1 MVLAN
6 ITTNLE
12 DVKFI
17 EEQIISD
24 PAASYWLKQQIKESS
39 NRDILDVLNDID
51 ILRSILSLRHEA
63 IKTSSQKVL

>member
-1 MVLAN
+1 MAN
-6 ITTNLE
+6 IITNLE

-17 EEQIISD
+17 EEQIIND

-39 NRDILDVLNDID
+39 NRDILDVLNDVD

-63 IKTSSQKVL
+63 IKISSQKGL

>member
-1 MVLAN
+1 MAN
-6 ITTNLE
+6 IITNLE

-24 PAASYWLKQQIKESS
+24 PAASYWLKHQIKESS
-39 NRDILDVLNDID
+39 NRDILDALNDVD

-63 IKTSSQKVL
+63 IKVYKSTA

>member
-1 MVLAN
+1 MAN

-39 NRDILDVLNDID
+39 NRDILDVLNDVD

-63 IKTSSQKVL
+63 IKISSQKGL